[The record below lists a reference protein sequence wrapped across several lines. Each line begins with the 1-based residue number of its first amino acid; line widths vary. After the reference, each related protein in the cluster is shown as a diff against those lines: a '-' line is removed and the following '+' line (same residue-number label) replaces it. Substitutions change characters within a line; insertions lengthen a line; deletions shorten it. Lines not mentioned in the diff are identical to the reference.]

1 MKKGLVYYKD
11 KLAGEI
17 TETDDG
23 DFIFL
28 YSKSYLEDMAALPL
42 SYSLPL
48 QREAFS
54 SQYINGFFDGLLPE
68 GWILGL
74 ASTYWKYHPI
84 RDRFNLLLKTCQD
97 PIGAVSIVQS
107 STEELREEPSPDIYK
122 ERKITN
128 PGKCLYCY
136 EKLENGEFHGKCST
150 QFFKSNNPP
159 SIYLNREILNE
170 LSLLNIKNGNT
181 IPGVQNKI
189 SLSLQKNGKSER
201 LTLTHLSG
209 NYILKPKGK
218 IPHIPEN
225 EDLILKLAR
234 SYGMSTAESTLVFL
248 ENNEL
253 ALLIKRFDREDD
265 GSKIHMED
273 FCQILDQI
281 TERKYIGSYQKVA
294 KTLRKYCAENAP
306 ADQLL
311 RLFEL
316 IVFSFIVGNSDL
328 HLKNISVLL
337 NEKASLS
344 PAFDLLSF
352 EIYQEDF
359 KEHDNEQMALSIN
372 GKKNKLNREDFDK
385 LANIFEI
392 KEKVRNYIYK
402 KFESKVSLWDELISK
417 SFLPE
422 NKKEKLK
429 SLIRERMSL
438 FIGP

>member
-42 SYSLPL
+42 SHSLPL

-107 STEELREEPSPDIYK
+107 STEELRKEPSLDIYK
-122 ERKITN
+122 EREITN

-136 EKLENGEFHGKCST
+136 EKLENGEFHEKCST

-294 KTLRKYCAENAP
+294 KTLRKYCVENAP

-311 RLFEL
+311 RFFEL

-344 PAFDLLSF
+344 PAFNLLSF

-402 KFESKVSLWDELISK
+402 KFESKASLWDELISK

-438 FIGP
+438 FIDP